1 MLLRLIPLFTRPDM
15 HDIFNRLLEGTVK
28 MPPDLKANSNN
39 NNSSFMFYSNEICA
53 MINVFFS
60 HWDSEA
66 MPQQLI
72 QQTRGQAF
80 GRFVWNFRMQFV
92 SRLVTEYAETQL
104 ALPP

>member
-1 MLLRLIPLFTRPDM
+1 
-15 HDIFNRLLEGTVK
+15 
-28 MPPDLKANSNN
+28 
-39 NNSSFMFYSNEICA
+39 

-92 SRLVTEYAETQL
+92 SRLVTEYAETICFASL
-104 ALPP
+104 KLKIKAINFVFPSE